1 MIHILFIIID
11 TNSDIPYALNTAVL
25 NHKRNSCM
33 EISSHTLFT
42 SLGFLFSYIIVS
54 TLLQKVLIYY
64 FNTLNLIKSNTS
76 TLENV
81 VQVLI
86 QYYK

>member
-1 MIHILFIIID
+1 MIYFFFIIID
-11 TNSDIPYALNTAVL
+11 TNSGIPCSLNTAVL

-33 EISSHTLFT
+33 EISSHTLFP

-86 QYYK
+86 QYY